1 MYKHGFVRA
10 DAHVF
15 ISFQGLIVVLSF
27 LFLFADFR
35 REKYGNKFIVILS
48 AMAIMCILIN
58 NVNISTVISTIKNRT
73 VDLPSQLVSIVNED
87 IGNQNVLPQE
97 ITTRIGQD
105 SATIYPW
112 NILYRVNADFE
123 YRPMPAV
130 QNYCAYT
137 PYLDM
142 KDAEFFRGEKC
153 SKIYNFIA

>member
-1 MYKHGFVRA
+1 M
-10 DAHVF
+10 
-15 ISFQGLIVVLSF
+15 
-27 LFLFADFR
+27 
-35 REKYGNKFIVILS
+35 
-48 AMAIMCILIN
+48 
-58 NVNISTVISTIKNRT
+58 
-73 VDLPSQLVSIVNED
+73 DLPSQLVSIVNED

-142 KDAEFFRGEKC
+142 KDAEFLEEKMLQN
-153 SKIYNFIA
+153 I